1 MSSEYGSK
9 SYTDLKKQAKEN
21 MSTAARAE
29 PAFLV
34 TEKNWNGLLSALS
47 GILDMQAQ
55 FLEQMQNLATRQELD
70 QTLDRQRTLMQFHL
84 DDMKVRT
91 TEFRTSIETAGN
103 DLKTQVGKASEE
115 FSKKLSEEKTSMSKW
130 SKKMLWISAFPS
142 AALIL
147 LELVPWIWSAVFPG

>member
-21 MSTAARAE
+21 MSTAAKAE

-34 TEKNWNGLLSALS
+34 TEKNWNGLLGAMD
-47 GILDMQAQ
+47 GILEMQAQ
-55 FLEQMQNLATRQELD
+55 FLEQMQTLATRQELD

-91 TEFRTSIETAGN
+91 TEFRISIETAGN

-130 SKKMLWISAFPS
+130 SKKMLWISAIPS
-142 AALIL
+142 ATLVL
-147 LELVPWIWSAVFPG
+147 LELVPLLWSVVFPS

>member
-21 MSTAARAE
+21 MSTAAKAE

-34 TEKNWNGLLSALS
+34 TEKNWNGLLGAMD
-47 GILDMQAQ
+47 GILEMQAQ
-55 FLEQMQNLATRQELD
+55 FLEQMQTLATRQELD

-91 TEFRTSIETAGN
+91 TEFRISIETAGN

-130 SKKMLWISAFPS
+130 SKKMLWISAIPS
-142 AALIL
+142 ATLVL
-147 LELVPWIWSAVFPG
+147 LELVPLLWSAVFPG

>member
-1 MSSEYGSK
+1 MSSDYGSK
-9 SYTDLKKQAKEN
+9 SYTDLKKQAKQD
-21 MSTAARAE
+21 MSAAAKVE

-34 TEKNWNGLLSALS
+34 TEKNWVSVLSS
-47 GILDMQAQ
+47 MDGILEMQSH
-55 FLEQMQNLATRQELD
+55 FLDQMQTLATREELEK
-70 QTLDRQRTLMQFHL
+70 TLDRQRTMMQMHL

-130 SKKMLWISAFPS
+130 HKKLLWISTIPS
-142 AALIL
+142 AVLVL
-147 LELVPWIWSAVFPG
+147 LELVPWLWSAVFPG

>member
-21 MSTAARAE
+21 MSTAAKAE

-34 TEKNWNGLLSALS
+34 TEKNWNGLLIALS

-55 FLEQMQNLATRQELD
+55 FLEQMQNLATRQELE

-91 TEFRTSIETAGN
+91 TEFRTSIETTGKN
-103 DLKTQVGKASEE
+103 LETQVGKASEK
-115 FSKKLSEEKTSMSKW
+115 FSKTLSKEEAHMEKW
-130 SKKMLWISAFPS
+130 SKKLIWISMIPS
-142 AALIL
+142 AALVL
-147 LELVPWIWSAVFPG
+147 LELVPWLWSAVFPG

>member
-1 MSSEYGSK
+1 MNSEYGSK
-9 SYTDLKKQAKEN
+9 SYPDLKKQAKQD
-21 MSTAARAE
+21 MSAAAKAE

-55 FLEQMQNLATRQELD
+55 FLEQMQNLATRQELE

-103 DLKTQVGKASEE
+103 DLKTQVGKASEK
-115 FSKKLSEEKTSMSKW
+115 FSNALSKEEAHMEKW
-130 SKKMLWISAFPS
+130 SKKLIWISAIPS
-142 AALIL
+142 AVLVL

>member
-21 MSTAARAE
+21 MSTAAKAE

-34 TEKNWNGLLSALS
+34 TEKNWNGLLIALS

-55 FLEQMQNLATRQELD
+55 FLEQMQNLATRQDLD

-91 TEFRTSIETAGN
+91 TEFRTSIETTGTN
-103 DLKTQVGKASEE
+103 LEKQVGKASGE

-130 SKKMLWISAFPS
+130 SKKMLWISAIPS
-142 AALIL
+142 ATLVL
-147 LELVPWIWSAVFPG
+147 LELVPLLWSAVFPG

>member
-9 SYTDLKKQAKEN
+9 SYADLKAQAKQGL
-21 MSTAARAE
+21 AAASKPE

-34 TEKNWNGLLSALS
+34 TEKNWNSLLKSLD
-47 GILDMQAQ
+47 GILNMQAAFSAEMQ
-55 FLEQMQNLATRQELD
+55 TLASREELEK
-70 QTLDRQRTLMQFHL
+70 TLDRQRTMMQVHL

-91 TEFRTSIETAGN
+91 AEFRTSIETTGTN
-103 DLKTQVGKASEE
+103 LQTQVGNASASFSAAISKEE
-115 FSKKLSEEKTSMSKW
+115 TYMKTWSKKL
-130 SKKMLWISAFPS
+130 LWISAIPS